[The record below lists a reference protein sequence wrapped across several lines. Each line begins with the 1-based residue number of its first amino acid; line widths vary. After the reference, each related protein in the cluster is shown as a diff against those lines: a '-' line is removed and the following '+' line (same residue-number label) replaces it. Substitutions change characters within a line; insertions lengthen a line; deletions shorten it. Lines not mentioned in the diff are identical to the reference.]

1 VAGAAGCALEP
12 KAAAAASRSRRSPD
26 EDTMTLDHDYT
37 SAPSA
42 TDAPAANRLKEAA
55 AEVKEHAGVL
65 LDQAT
70 TKAKEIIRKSKDV
83 AGQRSA
89 QARTSI
95 AERPY
100 VAVGLIFLAGLVVGH
115 ALSSQRPQVV
125 YLRDRTGLH

>member
-1 VAGAAGCALEP
+1 
-12 KAAAAASRSRRSPD
+12 
-26 EDTMTLDHDYT
+26 MTLDHDFT
-37 SAPSA
+37 PPQSAADAPS
-42 TDAPAANRLKEAA
+42 RLKEAA

-70 TKAKEIIRKSKDV
+70 SKAREIIRKSKDA

-100 VAVGLIFLAGLVVGH
+100 AAVGLIFLAGVVIGH
-115 ALSSQRPQVV
+115 ALSSHRPQVV
-125 YLRDRTGLH
+125 YLRDRTH

>member
-1 VAGAAGCALEP
+1 
-12 KAAAAASRSRRSPD
+12 
-26 EDTMTLDHDYT
+26 MTLDHEYT
-37 SAPSA
+37 PPSSA
-42 TDAPAANRLKEAA
+42 TDTPSASRLKEAA

-70 TKAKEIIRKSKDV
+70 TKAKQIIQKSKDA

-100 VAVGLIFLAGLVVGH
+100 AALGLIFLAGLVVGH

-125 YLRDRTGLH
+125 YLRDRTSLH

>member
-1 VAGAAGCALEP
+1 
-12 KAAAAASRSRRSPD
+12 
-26 EDTMTLDHDYT
+26 MTLDTDYVPP
-37 SAPSA
+37 SAP
-42 TDAPAANRLKEAA
+42 DAQAQNASRLKEAA

-70 TKAKEIIRKSKDV
+70 TKAKEIIRRSKDM

-100 VAVGLIFLAGLVVGH
+100 AAVGLIFLAGLVLGH
-115 ALSSQRPQVV
+115 ALGSRRPQVI
-125 YLRDRTGLH
+125 YLRDRSSLH

>member
-1 VAGAAGCALEP
+1 
-12 KAAAAASRSRRSPD
+12 
-26 EDTMTLDHDYT
+26 MTLDTDYT
-37 SAPSA
+37 PSQPA
-42 TDAPAANRLKEAA
+42 TEPPAASRLKEAA

-70 TKAKEIIRKSKDV
+70 SKAREIIRKSKDM

-100 VAVGLIFLAGLVVGH
+100 AAVGLIFLAGLVLGH
-115 ALSSQRPQVV
+115 ALSSRPPQVI
-125 YLRDRTGLH
+125 YLRDRVPLR